1 MVSVLAKTLYL
12 AHPNKLKINKY
23 SQQLRQLRHSGS
35 LFKSNN
41 ICTFLEG
48 ITKLWRKISPNSL
61 KFTTEIHNPGFF
73 PGLSVEDFQ
82 HCDPV
87 ALHQTSQV
95 GFSRDRVWASQ
106 YFKSPWVILVQS
118 QLEKSD
124 PLLPYGTALTIFSLI
139 I

>member
-1 MVSVLAKTLYL
+1 MVSVLAKILYL
-12 AHPNKLKINKY
+12 AHPNRLKTDKY

-48 ITKLWRKISPNSL
+48 ITKSWRKISPNSL
-61 KFTTEIHNPGFF
+61 KFTTEIHNPDFF
-73 PGLSVEDFQ
+73 PVLSVEGFQ
-82 HCDPV
+82 HCDLV
-87 ALHQTSQV
+87 ALYQTSQV
-95 GFSRDRVWASQ
+95 GVSRDRVWASQ

-118 QLEKSD
+118 RLEKSA
-124 PLLPYGTALTIFSLI
+124 PLLLYGTALTDLSVI